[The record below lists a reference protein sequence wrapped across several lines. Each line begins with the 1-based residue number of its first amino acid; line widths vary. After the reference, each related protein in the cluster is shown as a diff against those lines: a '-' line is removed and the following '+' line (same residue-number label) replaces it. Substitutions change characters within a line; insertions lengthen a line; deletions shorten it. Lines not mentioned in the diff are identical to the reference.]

1 MKRIYYLVIL
11 LIVINLCTQNMFSQ
25 NLNQHYYQDLWWV
38 NIGIGAGSMNRD
50 FSYAISFNYY
60 LNNAHLISGRLFGV
74 QQRTPLIS
82 FGGSFH
88 NENIHDLGL
97 LYGRLIKAD
106 FGYFSLSAGASY
118 VGGRKYT
125 KVAMGFGYEDLE
137 ERISTFGLPI
147 EIQLF
152 ITPSDNFGLGFYGFY
167 NFNLER
173 NFFGFGF
180 AIQYGELR

>member
-1 MKRIYYLVIL
+1 M
-11 LIVINLCTQNMFSQ
+11 NL
-25 NLNQHYYQDLWWV
+25 
-38 NIGIGAGSMNRD
+38 GIGAGSMNRD

-74 QQRTPLIS
+74 QQRTPLVTIPG
-82 FGGSFH
+82 FGSFH
-88 NENIHDLGL
+88 NENTHDLGL

-125 KVAMGFGYEDLE
+125 KVALVYGYEYLE

-147 EIQLF
+147 EFQLF
-152 ITPSDNFGLGFYGFY
+152 ITPSDNFGLGFYGFA

-180 AIQYGELR
+180 ALQYGELR